1 MEVPAAAAAPRAWS
15 GLPSALAAPQLP
27 DLEAEARGR
36 GRPHRAD
43 QAPPPRQAG
52 QGDYILELPTRL
64 REHSSQYIQTP
75 GPGRTAPVPP
85 EVYSVRSLQ
94 QGGGDSQE
102 QRCSMVFLNLNAEY
116 GLELATDLREVLQCP
131 EKAPT
136 MAWQVGALNK
146 KKALAGAYFVHC
158 ETSRRFVESSII

>member
-1 MEVPAAAAAPRAWS
+1 MQTRHLPPA
-15 GLPSALAAPQLP
+15 
-27 DLEAEARGR
+27 
-36 GRPHRAD
+36 
-43 QAPPPRQAG
+43 RQAKVTT
-52 QGDYILELPTRL
+52 IELPTSL
-64 REHSSQYIQTP
+64 REFTQYIQTP

-116 GLELATDLREVLQCP
+116 GLELTTDLHEVSQCP
-131 EKAPT
+131 EKTPT

-146 KKALAGAYFVHC
+146 KKALVGAYFVHC
-158 ETSRRFVESSII
+158 ETPRRFVESSII